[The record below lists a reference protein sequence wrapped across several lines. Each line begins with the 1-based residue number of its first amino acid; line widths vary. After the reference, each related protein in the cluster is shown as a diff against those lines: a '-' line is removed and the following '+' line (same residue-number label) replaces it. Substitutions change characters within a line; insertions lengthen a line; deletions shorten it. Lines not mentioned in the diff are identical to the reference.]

1 MAWNEPGGNNQ
12 DPWGSGKKG
21 DKQGPPDLDDAFRDV
36 QKKLGALFGGG
47 RSNNGKGG
55 QPGSSSAIVA
65 GILVLAAA
73 GYLWNAIYTVD
84 EKEQAVILRFGEYQ
98 ETVGPG
104 LHVYFPPMDVKY
116 QERVTELR
124 TYNLNQQML
133 TEDENIVEVAMSVQY
148 NIDNIKDYVLNVAK
162 PLISLEEAAQS
173 ALRHTVGGA
182 KMYQVLTE
190 GREVMGIEVRERL
203 QSYLNSYGTG
213 LKVSKINIE
222 SAQPP
227 KEVQIAFDDVIRARE
242 DEERAKNKAQ
252 VYANKVVP
260 ESRGQ
265 AKRIVENATGYRDE
279 TIAKAEGEAARFT
292 KLLAEYQQAPE
303 VTRERLYIETIE
315 DVLSQS
321 NKVLV
326 DVEGGNNMMYLP
338 LDKLMSSQAGS
349 AMPVKQLTTQEIN
362 DITTRVTDELN
373 KRVSS
378 SRISTGRSGR

>member
-1 MAWNEPGGNNQ
+1 M
-12 DPWGSGKKG
+12 
-21 DKQGPPDLDDAFRDV
+21 
-36 QKKLGALFGGG
+36 
-47 RSNNGKGG
+47 
-55 QPGSSSAIVA
+55 
-65 GILVLAAA
+65 
-73 GYLWNAIYTVD
+73 
-84 EKEQAVILRFGEYQ
+84 
-98 ETVGPG
+98 
-104 LHVYFPPMDVKY
+104 
-116 QERVTELR
+116 
-124 TYNLNQQML
+124 
-133 TEDENIVEVAMSVQY
+133 
-148 NIDNIKDYVLNVAK
+148 
-162 PLISLEEAAQS
+162 
-173 ALRHTVGGA
+173 
-182 KMYQVLTE
+182 
-190 GREVMGIEVRERL
+190 
-203 QSYLNSYGTG
+203 
-213 LKVSKINIE
+213 
-222 SAQPP
+222 
-227 KEVQIAFDDVIRARE
+227 
-242 DEERAKNKAQ
+242 
-252 VYANKVVP
+252 YANKVVP